1 MLDARESSAEYAE
14 DRIERTAGL
23 CGYCHYCC
31 AYCGRQVYPD
41 DEDEIMFAPLWRLVP
56 LWRLFFTVS
65 PNEKYKQFTSIAHAA

>member
-14 DRIERTAGL
+14 DRIERTAGI

-41 DEDEIMFAPLWRLVP
+41 GE
-56 LWRLFFTVS
+56 
-65 PNEKYKQFTSIAHAA
+65 NEVDP

>member
-31 AYCGRQVYPD
+31 AYGENEVDPWVAADIYC
-41 DEDEIMFAPLWRLVP
+41 MASRL
-56 LWRLFFTVS
+56 
-65 PNEKYKQFTSIAHAA
+65 IA

>member
-41 DEDEIMFAPLWRLVP
+41 GEM
-56 LWRLFFTVS
+56 
-65 PNEKYKQFTSIAHAA
+65 K